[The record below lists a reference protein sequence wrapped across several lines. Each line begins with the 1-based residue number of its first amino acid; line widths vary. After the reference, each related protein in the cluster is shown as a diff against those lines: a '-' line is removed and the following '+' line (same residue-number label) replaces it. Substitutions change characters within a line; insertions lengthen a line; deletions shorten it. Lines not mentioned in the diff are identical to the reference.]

1 MASRGDVVVVTY
13 VLALFAF
20 RNSLTSPRINYR
32 LSTLGFLA
40 LPGTSITGNY
50 GLADQITA
58 LDWVRD
64 NIAAFGGDKNRITI
78 GGQSAGAGSV
88 RALIA
93 SPQSIGK
100 FAAAIPGQSL

>member
-1 MASRGDVVVVTY
+1 MASRGDIVVVT
-13 VLALFAF
+13 
-20 RNSLTSPRINYR
+20 INYR
-32 LSTLGFLA
+32 LATLGFLA

-64 NIAAFGGDKNRITI
+64 NIAAFGGDKDQITI

-88 RALIA
+88 RALLA
-93 SPQSIGK
+93 SPEAKGK
-100 FAAAIPGQSL
+100 FAAALPGSFRFASSLMKY